1 MPKSWNGSGA
11 SAIAEKPTKMK
22 LNKGDDKQLGIKQRP
37 FEAKIPRK
45 PIGVYLSA
53 REKEAVE
60 SKALKAGETMS
71 EWIRNTIRKAANC

>member
-1 MPKSWNGSGA
+1 MPQQWN
-11 SAIAEKPTKMK
+11 
-22 LNKGDDKQLGIKQRP
+22 NKGKDTVTAQPTQMALKENDAKQLGIKQRP

-71 EWIRNTIRKAANC
+71 EWIRNTIRKAAKC